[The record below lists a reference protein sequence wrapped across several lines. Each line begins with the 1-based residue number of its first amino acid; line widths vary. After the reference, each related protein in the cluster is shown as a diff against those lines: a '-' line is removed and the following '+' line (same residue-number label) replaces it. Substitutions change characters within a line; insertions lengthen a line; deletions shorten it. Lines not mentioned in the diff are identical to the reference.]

1 MATLTDEQKK
11 KIVNL
16 EGLSEFHDNLVDEI
30 NPTKLTQAIEDLE
43 NKYKVFFDNIN
54 VHGTSL
60 IIGSSAVATVTGTTL
75 HINQNTV

>member
-16 EGLSEFHDNLVDEI
+16 EGLAEFHDNLVDEI
-30 NPTKLTQAIEDLE
+30 NPTKLTQAIQDLE

-54 VHGTSL
+54 VSGSSL
-60 IIGSSAVATVTGTTL
+60 IIGSSTVATITGTTL
-75 HINQNTV
+75 HINQKTV

>member
-54 VHGTSL
+54 VKGTSL
-60 IIGSSAVATVTGTTL
+60 IIGSSTVATITGTTL
-75 HINQNTV
+75 HINQKTV